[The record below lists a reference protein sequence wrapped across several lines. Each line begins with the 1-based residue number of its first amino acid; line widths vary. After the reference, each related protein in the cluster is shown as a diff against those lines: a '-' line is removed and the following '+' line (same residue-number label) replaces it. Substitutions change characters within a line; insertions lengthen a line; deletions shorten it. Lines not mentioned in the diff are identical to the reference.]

1 MYLFEYLTTIKKIY
15 VPMTNDGF
23 ILNLKKMLIQEI
35 GFYIP
40 QFSTTFQTSMS
51 SFLYIIIQD
60 FK

>member
-40 QFSTTFQTSMS
+40 QFSTTFQTSTS